1 MTKLKMRIAELMR
14 DGRERTTDDVA
25 NRLKTD
31 RQAVQ
36 GHLIAMRAMGLLKSD
51 LILSSGIKATAWRKA

>member
-1 MTKLKMRIAELMR
+1 MRIAELMR

-25 NRLKTD
+25 TRLKAD

-36 GHLIAMRAMGLLKSD
+36 WHLLAMKRMGLLTSD
-51 LILSSGIKATAWRKA
+51 KIESSGISATAWRKA